1 MDRSSII
8 GTSTIPTSS
17 NFPGLRSSRAKAT
30 TRYTVRMTR
39 THNTRHFPVIVE
51 QDEAG
56 LFVATNPALPGCYS
70 QGTSME
76 KALANVRE
84 ATEASLAAG
93 NDGDVAIPNISVH
106 VIAL

>member
-1 MDRSSII
+1 
-8 GTSTIPTSS
+8 
-17 NFPGLRSSRAKAT
+17 
-30 TRYTVRMTR
+30 MTR

-70 QGTSME
+70 QGASME
-76 KALANVRE
+76 EALANVRE
-84 ATEASLAAG
+84 ATEACLAERS
-93 NDGDVAIPNISVH
+93 DTEVSISNISVH

>member
-1 MDRSSII
+1 
-8 GTSTIPTSS
+8 
-17 NFPGLRSSRAKAT
+17 
-30 TRYTVRMTR
+30 MTR

-76 KALANVRE
+76 EALANVRE
-84 ATEASLAAG
+84 ATEASLAERNG
-93 NDGDVAIPNISVH
+93 SDVAIPNISVH

>member
-1 MDRSSII
+1 
-8 GTSTIPTSS
+8 
-17 NFPGLRSSRAKAT
+17 
-30 TRYTVRMTR
+30 MTR

-76 KALANVRE
+76 EALANVRE
-84 ATEASLAAG
+84 ATEACLAEREAT
-93 NDGDVAIPNISVH
+93 AIPNISVH
-106 VIAL
+106 VITL

>member
-1 MDRSSII
+1 
-8 GTSTIPTSS
+8 
-17 NFPGLRSSRAKAT
+17 
-30 TRYTVRMTR
+30 MTR

-76 KALANVRE
+76 EALANVRE
-84 ATEASLAAG
+84 ATEACLAEH
-93 NDGDVAIPNISVH
+93 DPTAISNISVH

>member
-1 MDRSSII
+1 
-8 GTSTIPTSS
+8 
-17 NFPGLRSSRAKAT
+17 
-30 TRYTVRMTR
+30 MTR

-70 QGTSME
+70 QGLTIE
-76 KALANVRE
+76 QALINVRE
-84 ATEASLAAG
+84 ATEVCLAEHDAA
-93 NDGDVAIPNISVH
+93 AIPNISVH